1 MEITE
6 LIKKDDI
13 IRIGISEKE
22 NVLAKV
28 IEEPVPGDPSYKFSS
43 IGMKTYSQLKL
54 SLIPNE
60 TNNIEWFTE
69 WIRSYVDYLAI
80 GKTIWHKFTQDI
92 YVWRVDANKQKLCRF
107 KMCIIRSVYF
117 NDLNKIDNET
127 ELSLYALIGNDVFTN
142 DNLVKRGKE
151 LSFLLRHDK
160 DYHFDEHGYREV
172 SDLICNHNFT
182 MELLENIVE
191 TNDKQRYEFSDDKTK
206 IRARQGHS
214 VDVDVDLKECTP
226 PDVLYHGTASRFI
239 ESIEENGINSG
250 TRKHVHLS
258 SDKATALNVGN
269 RHGRPCII
277 VVDTKRMA
285 DDGIKFYL
293 SNNNVWLTEFV
304 DKKYISE
311 VIINAKNIDE
321 DISTICN

>member
-22 NVLAKV
+22 TVLAKV

-54 SLIPNE
+54 GLIPSE
-60 TNNIEWFTE
+60 TNNIEWLTE
-69 WIRSYVDYLAI
+69 WIRSYVDYCAI

-92 YVWRVDANKQKLCRF
+92 YVWMVDANKQKLCRL

-117 NDLNKIDNET
+117 NDLDKIDNET
-127 ELSLYALIGNDVFTN
+127 ELSLYVLIGNDVFTE
-142 DNLVKRGKE
+142 DNMVKRGKE

-160 DYHFDEHGYREV
+160 DYQFDEHGYREV
-172 SDLICNHNFT
+172 SDLIYNHNFT

-214 VDVDVDLKECTP
+214 INVNVDLKECTP
-226 PDVLYHGTASRFI
+226 PNVLYHGTASRFM

-258 SDKATALNVGN
+258 SDKATALNVGK

-321 DISTICN
+321 DISIISN